1 MILAIE
7 FTSFCPAQKMKFSI
21 KDFLSKCELLRIC
34 SHILKKPLTENII
47 FCAVVGTWF
56 LIVYYKIKLLLPF
69 SRPEEWFI
77 CKAYFIWFWFNPI

>member
-47 FCAVVGTWF
+47 FCAVVGT
-56 LIVYYKIKLLLPF
+56 
-69 SRPEEWFI
+69 
-77 CKAYFIWFWFNPI
+77 